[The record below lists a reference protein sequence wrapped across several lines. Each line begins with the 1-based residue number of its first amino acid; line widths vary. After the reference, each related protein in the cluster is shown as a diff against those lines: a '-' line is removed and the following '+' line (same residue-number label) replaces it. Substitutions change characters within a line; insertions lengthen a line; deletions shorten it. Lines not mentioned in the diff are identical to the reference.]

1 MAFAAARD
9 GALAAGVSGAA
20 RAAAN
25 AALLTVERGFAR
37 DRGLKSRPWYRSLIY
52 ASDVDNGYST
62 MVFPGVNEA
71 IRYGTEAEVRE
82 EITDLAARFDRA
94 AAALQTARG
103 ALAAR

>member
-1 MAFAAARD
+1 
-9 GALAAGVSGAA
+9 
-20 RAAAN
+20 
-25 AALLTVERGFAR
+25 
-37 DRGLKSRPWYRSLIY
+37 
-52 ASDVDNGYST
+52 